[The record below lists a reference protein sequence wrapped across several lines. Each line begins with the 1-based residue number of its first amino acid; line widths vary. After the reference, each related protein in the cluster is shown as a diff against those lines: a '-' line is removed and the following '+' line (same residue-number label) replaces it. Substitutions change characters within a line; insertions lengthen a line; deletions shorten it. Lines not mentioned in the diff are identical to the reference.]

1 MVEVFGSH
9 QTVLVREIYI
19 ESTRLKSKLNTMA
32 ETEDWLRYVL
42 PGPAVSL
49 AETSQYLVLC
59 DNRENVFYS
68 SLLHL

>member
-49 AETSQYLVLC
+49 AETSQYL
-59 DNRENVFYS
+59 
-68 SLLHL
+68 